1 MKTRIYKIL
10 FILLLLTALVLLVL
24 IINKYINRS
33 IDEKE
38 NQQVIDDFLNAPIA
52 EEGEE
57 PQKLEM
63 RGYEVIGIVTIPKID
78 IQYPI
83 LALET
88 SNPEETKEPMKFAIV
103 KYWGGNVNEYGNLSI
118 AGHNNHDG
126 TMFGKTKNLE
136 IGDVVELTDM
146 KKHKVSYQIYDKFKT
161 DPNDVSVL
169 KTTDTSI
176 REVTLITCT
185 NGNKERLILKAR
197 EIN

>member
-88 SNPEETKEPMKFAIV
+88 SNPEETKE
-103 KYWGGNVNEYGNLSI
+103 
-118 AGHNNHDG
+118 
-126 TMFGKTKNLE
+126 
-136 IGDVVELTDM
+136 
-146 KKHKVSYQIYDKFKT
+146 
-161 DPNDVSVL
+161 
-169 KTTDTSI
+169 
-176 REVTLITCT
+176 
-185 NGNKERLILKAR
+185 
-197 EIN
+197 